1 MIKSFLWK
9 PGEEVQAIEGIADFD
24 ALFADPEVIL
34 WIDMTNPTDEE
45 SFILTN
51 DFHFHPLAIEDVIE
65 EEDAITELGRS
76 KIDDYRDYLYV
87 EFQIADYISFEKGI
101 DLQEIHI
108 FLTKN
113 TVVTVH
119 DTNHK
124 VFTHLHNRA
133 LRDERLMSRGAD
145 FLLHN
150 IIDTMVDNYN
160 SVLKFFEKSVDDIE
174 KAVLTEPD
182 AETVKTIFTLRRDIY
197 ELKRVALPQREI
209 LGQINRGQ
217 FSMISERAAFYFN
230 DVHDHLTRI
239 IELSESHRDML
250 ISALEVYFSHVST
263 KTNEII
269 KVLTIFTVILMPPTF
284 LVGLWGMNFRF
295 MPELEWKFGYLVF
308 WVIIVLITV
317 IMIFFFKKK
326 KWL

>member
-9 PGEEVQAIEGIADFD
+9 PGHGVKTIEGVADFD
-24 ALFADPEVIL
+24 ALFAEPDVIL

-65 EEDAITELGRS
+65 EEDAITEFGRS
-76 KIDDYRDYLYV
+76 KIDDYHDYLYV
-87 EFQIADYISFEKGI
+87 EFQIADYISLEKGI
-101 DLQEIHI
+101 DLQEMHL

-124 VFTHLHNRA
+124 VINYLRNRA

-150 IIDTMVDNYN
+150 MIDAMVDHYN
-160 SVLKFFEKSVDDIE
+160 NILEFFEKSVDDIE
-174 KAVLTEPD
+174 RSVLTEPD
-182 AETVKTIFTLRRDIY
+182 ANTLKTIFALRRDIY
-197 ELKRVALPQREI
+197 ELKRVTLPQKEL

-217 FSMISERAAFYFN
+217 FSMISQRAAVYFN

-269 KVLTIFTVILMPPTF
+269 KILTIFTVILMPPTF
-284 LVGLWGMNFRF
+284 LVGLWGMNFKF
-295 MPELEWKFGYLVF
+295 MPELGWKYGYLLF
-308 WVIIVLITV
+308 WAILILITL
-317 IMIFFFKKK
+317 IMILFFRKK

>member
-1 MIKSFLWK
+1 MIKSFLLK

-24 ALFADPEVIL
+24 TLFADPEVVL

-51 DFHFHPLAIEDVIE
+51 DFHFHPIAIEDVIE
-65 EEDAITELGRS
+65 EEDAITEFGRS
-76 KIDDYRDYLYV
+76 KIDDYRDYLYL
-87 EFQIADYISFEKGI
+87 EFQIADYISFKKGI

-119 DTNHK
+119 DTTHK
-124 VFTHLHNRA
+124 VFTHLQNRA

-145 FLLHN
+145 FLLYS
-150 IIDTMVDNYN
+150 IVDAMVDNYN

-174 KAVLTEPD
+174 KAVLGQPD
-182 AETVKTIFTLRRDIY
+182 EETVKTIFTLRRDIY
-197 ELKRVALPQREI
+197 ELKRVTLPQREI

-239 IELSESHRDML
+239 IDLSESHRDML

-284 LVGLWGMNFRF
+284 LVGLWGMNFKF
-295 MPELEWKFGYLVF
+295 MPELDWEFGYIGF
-308 WVIIVLITV
+308 WVIIVMITA
-317 IMIFFFKKK
+317 IMIGFFKKK

>member
-1 MIKSFLWK
+1 MIRSFLWK
-9 PGEEVQAIEGIADFD
+9 PGKGVRAIDGIADFD
-24 ALFADPEVIL
+24 SLFADPETVL
-34 WIDMTNPTDEE
+34 WIDMTDPTDEE

-65 EEDAITELGRS
+65 EEDAITEFGRS

-87 EFQIADYISFEKGI
+87 EFQIADYIGIEQGI
-101 DLQEIHI
+101 DLQEIHL
-108 FLTKN
+108 FLTRN
-113 TVVTVH
+113 TLVTVH

-124 VFTHLHNRA
+124 VFTHLRNRA

-145 FLLHN
+145 FLLH
-150 IIDTMVDNYN
+150 IMIDTIVDNYN
-160 SVLKFFEKSVDDIE
+160 SILEFFEKSVDEIE
-174 KAVLTEPD
+174 KDVLTEPD
-182 AETVKTIFTLRRDIY
+182 EDTVKTIFTLRRDIY

-209 LGQINRGQ
+209 MGQISRRQ
-217 FSMISERAAFYFN
+217 FPMISDRASFYFN

-269 KVLTIFTVILMPPTF
+269 KILTIFTVILMPPTF
-284 LVGLWGMNFRF
+284 LVGLWGMNFRH
-295 MPELEWKFGYLVF
+295 MPELEWEYGYLVF

-317 IMIFFFKKK
+317 IMILFFKKK

>member
-9 PGEEVQAIEGIADFD
+9 PGEEVQLIEGIADFD
-24 ALFADPEVIL
+24 TLFADPEVVL
-34 WIDMTNPTDEE
+34 WIDMTNPTNDE

-87 EFQIADYISFEKGI
+87 EFQIADYISFDEGI
-101 DLQEIHI
+101 GLQEVHI

-124 VFTHLHNRA
+124 VFSYLRNRA

-150 IIDTMVDNYN
+150 IVDRMVDNYN
-160 SVLKFFEKSVDDIE
+160 SILEFFERSVDDIE
-174 KAVLTEPD
+174 RAVLSVPD
-182 AETVKTIFTLRRDIY
+182 EETVKRIFTLRRDIY

-284 LVGLWGMNFRF
+284 LVGLWGMNFKF
-295 MPELEWKFGYLVF
+295 MPELDWKYGYIGF

-317 IMIFFFKKK
+317 IMVLFFKKK

>member
-1 MIKSFLWK
+1 MIRSFLWK
-9 PGEEVQAIEGIADFD
+9 QGKRVESIDGIADFD
-24 ALFADPEVIL
+24 SLFADPDVVL
-34 WIDMTNPTDEE
+34 WIDMTKPTDQE

-87 EFQIADYISFEKGI
+87 EFQIADYISIEEGI
-101 DLQEIHI
+101 GLQEIHM

-119 DTNHK
+119 DINHK
-124 VFTHLHNRA
+124 VFNYLRNRV

-145 FLLHN
+145 FLLHSM
-150 IIDTMVDNYN
+150 IDAMVDNYN
-160 SVLKFFEKSVDDIE
+160 GILKFFEKSVDEIE
-174 KAVLTEPD
+174 KAVLTQPD
-182 AETVKTIFTLRRDIY
+182 EETVKTIFTLRRDIY

-209 LGQINRGQ
+209 LGQIYRRQ

-263 KTNEII
+263 KTNDII

-284 LVGLWGMNFRF
+284 LVGLWGMNFRY
-295 MPELEWKFGYLVF
+295 MPELEWKFGYLIF
-308 WVIIVLITV
+308 WVVIILITL
-317 IMIFFFKKK
+317 IMVLFFKKK

>member
-1 MIKSFLWK
+1 
-9 PGEEVQAIEGIADFD
+9 
-24 ALFADPEVIL
+24 
-34 WIDMTNPTDEE
+34 
-45 SFILTN
+45 
-51 DFHFHPLAIEDVIE
+51 
-65 EEDAITELGRS
+65 
-76 KIDDYRDYLYV
+76 
-87 EFQIADYISFEKGI
+87 
-101 DLQEIHI
+101 
-108 FLTKN
+108 
-113 TVVTVH
+113 
-119 DTNHK
+119 
-124 VFTHLHNRA
+124 RA

-150 IIDTMVDNYN
+150 IIDRMVDNYN
-160 SVLKFFEKSVDDIE
+160 SVLEFFEKSVDDIE

-182 AETVKTIFTLRRDIY
+182 EKTVKNIFTLRRDIY

-284 LVGLWGMNFRF
+284 LVGLWGMNFKY
-295 MPELEWKFGYLVF
+295 MPELDWEFGYIGF
-308 WVIIVLITV
+308 WVIIIMITV
-317 IMIFFFKKK
+317 IMVLFFKKK